1 MFIYIYFINLNIQY
15 IPIEL
20 HRWTDIDF
28 VHIIQSSKVNRAR
41 GGGPALLGGWGG
53 VSDFK
58 L

>member
-1 MFIYIYFINLNIQY
+1 MFIYIYFINLNIQF

-20 HRWTDIDF
+20 HRWADIDF

-41 GGGPALLGGWGG
+41 GAGRVLLGGWGG